1 MIEMKLHELKTG
13 IKQRQKRGGGGM
25 KDDIKPNKKRENAIK
40 H

>member
-25 KDDIKPNKKRENAIK
+25 KDDIKPNKKKEK
-40 H
+40 MQ